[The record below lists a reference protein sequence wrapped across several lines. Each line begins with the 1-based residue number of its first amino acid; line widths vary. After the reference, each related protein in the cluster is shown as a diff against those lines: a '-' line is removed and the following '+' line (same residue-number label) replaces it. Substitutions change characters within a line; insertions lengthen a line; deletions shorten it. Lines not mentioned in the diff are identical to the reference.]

1 MTSSVTHGWNLS
13 ECFNG
18 GDEFLRQMMRIG
30 ELFEA
35 WACDHVAFEELE
47 DVWPYYLEDHFGD
60 ACLHVLTPTGLPHF
74 SREDCLR
81 VALQL
86 AIPIRYQDGLS
97 LPLDIRA
104 ANTVPGSAFIEYR
117 IRTVREDLEAH
128 EIEPYTLNDD
138 PIDDQFADVVLG
150 LYGIQADGGV
160 EHITNFSRYSDAAAL
175 AGKIAP
181 GIDFPES
188 PVLSGAG
195 KTG

>member
-1 MTSSVTHGWNLS
+1 MTSSAAHGWDLS

-35 WACDHVAFEELE
+35 WACEHVAFEELAE
-47 DVWPYYLEDHFGD
+47 VWPYYLEEHFGG
-60 ACLHVLTPTGLPHF
+60 ACLQVLTPTGLPHF
-74 SREDCLR
+74 SHEDCVR

-104 ANTVPGSAFIEYR
+104 ANPVPGSAFIEYR

-128 EIEPYTLNDD
+128 EIEPYTSDDD
-138 PIDDQFADVVLG
+138 PIDDRFGDVVLG
-150 LYGIQADGGV
+150 LYGIHADGEV
-160 EHITNFSRYSDAAAL
+160 EHIADFGRYSDAAAL
-175 AGKIAP
+175 AAKIAP
-181 GIDFPES
+181 GIDFPAY
-188 PVLSGAG
+188 PIV
-195 KTG
+195 